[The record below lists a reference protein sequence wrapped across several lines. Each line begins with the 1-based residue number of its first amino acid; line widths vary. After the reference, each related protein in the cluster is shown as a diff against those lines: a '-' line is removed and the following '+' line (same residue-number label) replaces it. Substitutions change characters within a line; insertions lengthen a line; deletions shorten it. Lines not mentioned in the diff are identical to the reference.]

1 MLNRRHIRLK
11 IMQYL
16 YASEISDFEDTKQHY
31 KNLSNSIHSIHD
43 LYLLYISL
51 LIEIF
56 KKAVNKYKISH
67 ESVSGNISDIYSNEK
82 FSKNQFLKQIFSN
95 SRILELISSKGFINW
110 DIDYKFVN
118 LIYDNIIQSDI
129 YSTYLG
135 YEKKSYKIDLKF
147 VQDIFKEIIVTDE
160 KFQSFVEEKN
170 IYWMDDYPLV
180 NTLLLKLFKNS
191 TANSLEKLFYF
202 KLFSNISDKK
212 YFDELANL
220 SLKNFESNNQLINKY
235 ITNWDLD
242 RLAKIDLVII
252 NLAIT
257 ELVNFKEIPIKVS
270 LNEYIEI
277 SKDYSTE
284 KSSLFINGILDKIVK
299 DLVNNNSLIK
309 EGRGLRE

>member
-11 IMQYL
+11 TMQYL
-16 YASEISDFEDTKQHY
+16 YAAEISDFEDTKQHY

-43 LYLLYISL
+43 LYLLNISL

-56 KKAVNKYKISH
+56 KKAVNKYKISN
-67 ESVSGNISDIYSNEK
+67 ESISGNISDIYSNEK

-95 SRILELISSKGFINW
+95 SKILELISSKDFINW

-118 LIYDNIIQSDI
+118 LIYDKIIHSDI

-135 YEKKSYKIDLKF
+135 CEIKSYKIDLKF
-147 VQDIFKEIIVTDE
+147 VQDIFKEIIVADE

-180 NTLLLKLFKNS
+180 NTLLLKLFKS
-191 TANSLEKLFYF
+191 LTANSLEKLFYF

-299 DLVNNNSLIK
+299 DLVKNNSLIK

>member
-11 IMQYL
+11 TMQYL
-16 YASEISDFEDTKQHY
+16 YAAEISDFEDTKQHY

-43 LYLLYISL
+43 LYLLNISL

-56 KKAVNKYKISH
+56 KKAVNKYKISN
-67 ESVSGNISDIYSNEK
+67 ESISGNISDIYSNEK

-95 SRILELISSKGFINW
+95 SKILELISSKDFINW

-118 LIYDNIIQSDI
+118 LIYDKIIHSDI

-135 YEKKSYKIDLKF
+135 CEIKSYKIDLKF
-147 VQDIFKEIIVTDE
+147 VQDIFKEIIVKDE

-180 NTLLLKLFKNS
+180 NTLLLKLFKSS

-202 KLFSNISDKK
+202 KLFSNIPDKK

-299 DLVNNNSLIK
+299 DLVKNNSLIK

>member
-11 IMQYL
+11 TMQYL
-16 YASEISDFEDTKQHY
+16 YAAEISDFEDTKQHY

-43 LYLLYISL
+43 LYLLNISL

-56 KKAVNKYKISH
+56 KKAVNKYKISN
-67 ESVSGNISDIYSNEK
+67 ESISGNISDIYSNEK

-95 SRILELISSKGFINW
+95 SKILELISSKDFINW

-118 LIYDNIIQSDI
+118 LIYDKIIYSDI

-135 YEKKSYKIDLKF
+135 CEIKSYKIDLKF
-147 VQDIFKEIIVTDE
+147 VQDIFKEIIVADE

-180 NTLLLKLFKNS
+180 NTLLLKLFKSS

-257 ELVNFKEIPIKVS
+257 ELINFKEIPIKVS

-299 DLVNNNSLIK
+299 DLVKNNSLIK

>member
-11 IMQYL
+11 VMQYL
-16 YASEISDFEDTKQHY
+16 YAAEISDFEDTKQHY

-43 LYLLYISL
+43 LYLLNISL

-56 KKAVNKYKISH
+56 KKAVNKYKISN
-67 ESVSGNISDIYSNEK
+67 ESISGNISDIYSNEK

-95 SRILELISSKGFINW
+95 SKILELISSKDFINW

-118 LIYDNIIQSDI
+118 LIYDKIIHSDI
-129 YSTYLG
+129 YSKYLG
-135 YEKKSYKIDLKF
+135 CEKKSYKIDVKF
-147 VQDIFKEIIVTDE
+147 IQDIFKEIIVIDE
-160 KFQSFVEEKN
+160 KFQSFLEEKN

-180 NTLLLKLFKNS
+180 NTLLLKLFKSS
-191 TANSLEKLFYF
+191 TANSLEKLFYY
-202 KLFSNISDKK
+202 KLFSSNSDKK
-212 YFDELANL
+212 YFDELANF

-299 DLVNNNSLIK
+299 DLVKNNSLIK

>member
-11 IMQYL
+11 TMQYL
-16 YASEISDFEDTKQHY
+16 YAAEISDFEDTKQHY

-43 LYLLYISL
+43 LYLLNISL

-56 KKAVNKYKISH
+56 KKAVNKYKISN
-67 ESVSGNISDIYSNEK
+67 ESISGNISDIYSNEK

-95 SRILELISSKGFINW
+95 SKILELISSKDFINW

-118 LIYDNIIQSDI
+118 LIYDKIIHSDI

-135 YEKKSYKIDLKF
+135 CEIKSYKIDLKF
-147 VQDIFKEIIVTDE
+147 VQDIFKEIIVADE

-180 NTLLLKLFKNS
+180 NTLLLKLFKSS

-299 DLVNNNSLIK
+299 DLVKNNSLIK

>member
-1 MLNRRHIRLK
+1 
-11 IMQYL
+11 MQYL
-16 YASEISDFEDTKQHY
+16 YAAEISDFEDTKQHY

-43 LYLLYISL
+43 LYLLNISL

-56 KKAVNKYKISH
+56 KKAVNKYKISN
-67 ESVSGNISDIYSNEK
+67 ESISGNISDIYSNEK

-95 SRILELISSKGFINW
+95 SKILELISSKDFINW

-118 LIYDNIIQSDI
+118 LIYDKIIHSDI
-129 YSTYLG
+129 YSAYLG
-135 YEKKSYKIDLKF
+135 YEKKSFKIDLKF
-147 VQDIFKEIIVTDE
+147 VQDIFKEIIVADE

-180 NTLLLKLFKNS
+180 NTLLLKLFKSS

-299 DLVNNNSLIK
+299 DLVKNNSLIK

>member
-11 IMQYL
+11 TMQYL
-16 YASEISDFEDTKQHY
+16 YAAEISDFEDTKQHY

-43 LYLLYISL
+43 LYLLNISL

-56 KKAVNKYKISH
+56 KKAVNKYKISN
-67 ESVSGNISDIYSNEK
+67 ESISGNISDIYSNEK

-95 SRILELISSKGFINW
+95 SKILELISSKDFINW

-118 LIYDNIIQSDI
+118 LIYDKIIHSDI

-135 YEKKSYKIDLKF
+135 CEKKSFKIDLKF
-147 VQDIFKEIIVTDE
+147 VQDIFKEIIVADE

-180 NTLLLKLFKNS
+180 NTLLLKLFKSS

>member
-1 MLNRRHIRLK
+1 MINRRHIRLK

-16 YASEISDFEDTKQHY
+16 YAAEISDFEDTKQHY

-43 LYLLYISL
+43 LYLLNISL

-56 KKAVNKYKISH
+56 KKAVNKYKISN
-67 ESVSGNISDIYSNEK
+67 ESISGNISDIYSNEK

-95 SRILELISSKGFINW
+95 SKILELISSKDFINW

-118 LIYDNIIQSDI
+118 LIYDKIIHSDI
-129 YSTYLG
+129 YSTYLAC
-135 YEKKSYKIDLKF
+135 EKKSYKIDLKF
-147 VQDIFKEIIVTDE
+147 IQDIFKEIIIADE

-180 NTLLLKLFKNS
+180 NTLLLKFFKS
-191 TANSLEKLFYF
+191 LTLNSLEKLFYF
-202 KLFSNISDKK
+202 KLFSNNSDKK

-220 SLKNFESNNQLINKY
+220 SIKNFESNNQLINKY
-235 ITNWDLD
+235 ITNWGLD

>member
-11 IMQYL
+11 TMQYL
-16 YASEISDFEDTKQHY
+16 YAAEISDFEDTKQHY

-43 LYLLYISL
+43 LYLLNISL

-56 KKAVNKYKISH
+56 KKAVNKYKISN
-67 ESVSGNISDIYSNEK
+67 ESISGNISDIYSNEK

-95 SRILELISSKGFINW
+95 SKILELISSKDFINW

-118 LIYDNIIQSDI
+118 LIYDKIIHSDI
-129 YSTYLG
+129 YSTYLSC
-135 YEKKSYKIDLKF
+135 EKKSFKIDLKF
-147 VQDIFKEIIVTDE
+147 VQDIFKEIIVADE

-180 NTLLLKLFKNS
+180 NTLLLKLFKSS

-257 ELVNFKEIPIKVS
+257 ELVNFREIPIKVS

-299 DLVNNNSLIK
+299 DLVKNNSLIK

>member
-16 YASEISDFEDTKQHY
+16 YAAEISDFEDTKQHY

-43 LYLLYISL
+43 LYLLNISL
-51 LIEIF
+51 FIEIF
-56 KKAVNKYKISH
+56 RKAVSKYKISN
-67 ESVSGNISDIYSNEK
+67 ESMSGNISHIYTNEK

-95 SRILELISSKGFINW
+95 SRILELISSKDFINW

-118 LIYDNIIQSDI
+118 LIYDKIIHSDI

-135 YEKKSYKIDLKF
+135 CEKKSYNIDVKF
-147 VQDIFKEIIVTDE
+147 IQDIFKEIIVTDE
-160 KFQSFVEEKN
+160 KFQSFIEEKN

-180 NTLLLKLFKNS
+180 NTIILKLFKSS
-191 TANSLEKLFYF
+191 TANSIEKLFYY
-202 KLFSNISDKK
+202 KLFSSNPDKK

>member
-16 YASEISDFEDTKQHY
+16 YAAEISDFEDTKQHY

-43 LYLLYISL
+43 LYLLNISL

-56 KKAVNKYKISH
+56 KKAVNKYKISN
-67 ESVSGNISDIYSNEK
+67 ESISGNISDIYSNEK

-95 SRILELISSKGFINW
+95 SKILELISSKDFINW

-118 LIYDNIIQSDI
+118 LIYDKIIHSDI

-135 YEKKSYKIDLKF
+135 CEKKSFKIDLKF
-147 VQDIFKEIIVTDE
+147 IQDIFKEIIVTDE

-180 NTLLLKLFKNS
+180 NTLLLKLFKSS

-257 ELVNFKEIPIKVS
+257 ELVYFKEIPIKVS

>member
-11 IMQYL
+11 TMQYL
-16 YASEISDFEDTKQHY
+16 YAAEISDFEDTKQHY

-43 LYLLYISL
+43 LYLLNISL

-56 KKAVNKYKISH
+56 KKAVNKYKISN
-67 ESVSGNISDIYSNEK
+67 ESISGNISDIYSNEK

-95 SRILELISSKGFINW
+95 SKILELISSKDFINW

-118 LIYDNIIQSDI
+118 LIYDKIIHSDI

-135 YEKKSYKIDLKF
+135 CEIKSYKIDLKF
-147 VQDIFKEIIVTDE
+147 VQDIFKEIIVADE

-180 NTLLLKLFKNS
+180 NTLLLKLFKSS

>member
-11 IMQYL
+11 VMQYL
-16 YASEISDFEDTKQHY
+16 YAAEISDFEDTKQHY

-43 LYLLYISL
+43 LYLLNISL

-56 KKAVNKYKISH
+56 KKAVNKYKISN
-67 ESVSGNISDIYSNEK
+67 ESISGNISYIYSNEK

-95 SRILELISSKGFINW
+95 SKILELISSKDFINW

-118 LIYDNIIQSDI
+118 LIYDKIIHSDI
-129 YSTYLG
+129 YSKYLG
-135 YEKKSYKIDLKF
+135 CEKKSYKIDVKF
-147 VQDIFKEIIVTDE
+147 IQDIFKEIIVIDE
-160 KFQSFVEEKN
+160 KFQSFLEEKN

-180 NTLLLKLFKNS
+180 NTLLLKLFKSS
-191 TANSLEKLFYF
+191 TANSLEKLFYY
-202 KLFSNISDKK
+202 KLFSSNSDKK
-212 YFDELANL
+212 YFDELANF

-257 ELVNFKEIPIKVS
+257 ELVYFKEIPIKVS
-270 LNEYIEI
+270 INEYIEI
-277 SKDYSTE
+277 SKDYSTD

>member
-16 YASEISDFEDTKQHY
+16 YAAEISDFEDTKQHY

-43 LYLLYISL
+43 LYLLNISL

-56 KKAVNKYKISH
+56 KKAVNKYKISN
-67 ESVSGNISDIYSNEK
+67 ESISGNISDIYSNEK
-82 FSKNQFLKQIFSN
+82 FSKNQFLKQFFSN
-95 SRILELISSKGFINW
+95 SKILELISSKDFINW

-118 LIYDNIIQSDI
+118 LIYDKIIHSDI
-129 YSTYLG
+129 YSTYLA

-147 VQDIFKEIIVTDE
+147 IQDIFKEIIVTDE
-160 KFQSFVEEKN
+160 KFQSFLEEKN

-180 NTLLLKLFKNS
+180 NTLLLKLFKGS
-191 TANSLEKLFYF
+191 TLNSLEKLFYF
-202 KLFSNISDKK
+202 KLFSNNPDKK

-284 KSSLFINGILDKIVK
+284 KSSLFINGILDIIVK

>member
-11 IMQYL
+11 TMQYL
-16 YASEISDFEDTKQHY
+16 YAAEISDFEDTKQHY

-43 LYLLYISL
+43 LYLLNISL

-56 KKAVNKYKISH
+56 KKAVNKYKISN
-67 ESVSGNISDIYSNEK
+67 ESISGNISNIYSNEK

-95 SRILELISSKGFINW
+95 SKILELISSKDFINW

-118 LIYDNIIQSDI
+118 LIYDKIIHSDI

-135 YEKKSYKIDLKF
+135 CEIKSYKIDLKF
-147 VQDIFKEIIVTDE
+147 VQDIFKEIIVADE

-180 NTLLLKLFKNS
+180 NTLLLKLFKSS

-299 DLVNNNSLIK
+299 DLVKNNSLIK

>member
-11 IMQYL
+11 TMQYL
-16 YASEISDFEDTKQHY
+16 YAAEISDFEDTKQHY

-43 LYLLYISL
+43 LYLLNISL

-56 KKAVNKYKISH
+56 KKAVNKYKISN
-67 ESVSGNISDIYSNEK
+67 ESISGNISDIYSNEK
-82 FSKNQFLKQIFSN
+82 FSKNQFLKEIFSN
-95 SRILELISSKGFINW
+95 SKILELISSKDFINW

-118 LIYDNIIQSDI
+118 LIYDKIIHSDI
-129 YSTYLG
+129 YSAYLG
-135 YEKKSYKIDLKF
+135 CEKKSFKIDLKF
-147 VQDIFKEIIVTDE
+147 VQDIFKEIIVADE

-180 NTLLLKLFKNS
+180 NTLLLKLFKSS

>member
-1 MLNRRHIRLK
+1 
-11 IMQYL
+11 MQYL
-16 YASEISDFEDTKQHY
+16 YAAEISDFEDTKQHY

-43 LYLLYISL
+43 LYLLNISL

-56 KKAVNKYKISH
+56 KKAVNKYKISN
-67 ESVSGNISDIYSNEK
+67 ESISGNISNIYSNEK

-95 SRILELISSKGFINW
+95 SKILELISSKDFINW

-118 LIYDNIIQSDI
+118 LIYDKIIHSDL

-135 YEKKSYKIDLKF
+135 CEIKSYKIDLKF
-147 VQDIFKEIIVTDE
+147 VQDIFKEIIVADE

-180 NTLLLKLFKNS
+180 NTLLLKLFKS
-191 TANSLEKLFYF
+191 LTANNLEKLFYF

-299 DLVNNNSLIK
+299 DLVKNNSLIK

>member
-11 IMQYL
+11 VMQYL
-16 YASEISDFEDTKQHY
+16 YAAEISDFEDTKQHY
-31 KNLSNSIHSIHD
+31 KNLSSSIHSVHD
-43 LYLLYISL
+43 LYLLQISL
-51 LIEIF
+51 IIEIF
-56 KKAVNKYKISH
+56 KKALNKYKISH
-67 ESVSGNISDIYSNEK
+67 KSISGNISDIYSNEK
-82 FSKNQFLKQIFSN
+82 FSKNQFLNQIFTN
-95 SRILELISSKGFINW
+95 SKILALISSKDFINW

-118 LIYDNIIQSDI
+118 LIYDKIIHSDL
-129 YSTYLG
+129 YSKYLG
-135 YEKKSYKIDLKF
+135 YEKTSFEVDLKF
-147 VQDIFKEIIVTDE
+147 VHDTFKKIIVTDE

-191 TANSLEKLFYF
+191 RENSLEKLFYF
-202 KLFSNISDKK
+202 KLFSNNKEKK
-212 YFDELANL
+212 YFDDLANI
-220 SLKNFESNNQLINKY
+220 SLKNFESNNQLIDKY

-252 NLAIT
+252 NLALS
-257 ELVNFKEIPIKVS
+257 ELVNFKEIPIKVT

>member
-11 IMQYL
+11 TMQYL
-16 YASEISDFEDTKQHY
+16 YAAEISDFEDTKQHY

-43 LYLLYISL
+43 LYLLNISL

-56 KKAVNKYKISH
+56 KKAVNKYKISN
-67 ESVSGNISDIYSNEK
+67 ESISGNISDIYSNEK

-95 SRILELISSKGFINW
+95 SKILELISSKDFINW

-118 LIYDNIIQSDI
+118 LIYDKIIHSDI
-129 YSTYLG
+129 YSIYLG
-135 YEKKSYKIDLKF
+135 CEKKSYKIDLKF
-147 VQDIFKEIIVTDE
+147 VQDIFKEIIVADE

-180 NTLLLKLFKNS
+180 NTLLLKLFKSS
-191 TANSLEKLFYF
+191 TENSLEKLFYF
-202 KLFSNISDKK
+202 KLFSNNPDKK

-299 DLVNNNSLIK
+299 DLVKNNSLIK

>member
-11 IMQYL
+11 TMQYL
-16 YASEISDFEDTKQHY
+16 YAAEISDFEDTKQHY

-43 LYLLYISL
+43 LYLLNISL

-56 KKAVNKYKISH
+56 KKAVNKYKISN
-67 ESVSGNISDIYSNEK
+67 ESISGNISDIYSNEK

-95 SRILELISSKGFINW
+95 SKILELISSKDFINW

-118 LIYDNIIQSDI
+118 LIYDKIIHSDI

-135 YEKKSYKIDLKF
+135 CEKKSFKIDLKF
-147 VQDIFKEIIVTDE
+147 VQDIFKEIIVSDE

-170 IYWMDDYPLV
+170 IYWMDDFPLV
-180 NTLLLKLFKNS
+180 NTLLLKLFKSS

-299 DLVNNNSLIK
+299 DLVKNNSLIK
-309 EGRGLRE
+309 EGRGLR

>member
-11 IMQYL
+11 TMQYL
-16 YASEISDFEDTKQHY
+16 YAAEISDFEDTKQHY

-43 LYLLYISL
+43 LYLLNISL

-56 KKAVNKYKISH
+56 KKAVNKYKISN
-67 ESVSGNISDIYSNEK
+67 ESISGNISDIYSNEK

-95 SRILELISSKGFINW
+95 SKILELISSKDFINW

-118 LIYDNIIQSDI
+118 LIYDKIIHSDI
-129 YSTYLG
+129 YSKYLG
-135 YEKKSYKIDLKF
+135 CEKKSYKIDVKF
-147 VQDIFKEIIVTDE
+147 IQDIFKEIIVIDE
-160 KFQSFVEEKN
+160 KFQSFLEEKN

-180 NTLLLKLFKNS
+180 NTLLLKLFKSS
-191 TANSLEKLFYF
+191 TANSLEKLFYY
-202 KLFSNISDKK
+202 KLFSSNSDKK
-212 YFDELANL
+212 YFDELANF

-257 ELVNFKEIPIKVS
+257 ELVYFKEIPIKVS
-270 LNEYIEI
+270 INEYIEI
-277 SKDYSTE
+277 SKDYSTD

>member
-11 IMQYL
+11 TMQYL
-16 YASEISDFEDTKQHY
+16 YAAEISDFEDTKQHY

-43 LYLLYISL
+43 LYLLNISL

-56 KKAVNKYKISH
+56 KKAVNKYKISN
-67 ESVSGNISDIYSNEK
+67 ESISGNISNIYSNEK

-95 SRILELISSKGFINW
+95 SKILELISSKDFINW

-118 LIYDNIIQSDI
+118 LIYDKIIHSDI

-135 YEKKSYKIDLKF
+135 CEIKSYKIDLKF
-147 VQDIFKEIIVTDE
+147 VQDIFKEIIVADE

-180 NTLLLKLFKNS
+180 NTLLLKLFKSS

-202 KLFSNISDKK
+202 KLFSNLSDKK

-299 DLVNNNSLIK
+299 DLVKNNSLIK

>member
-1 MLNRRHIRLK
+1 
-11 IMQYL
+11 MQYL
-16 YASEISDFEDTKQHY
+16 YAAEISDFEDTKQHY

-43 LYLLYISL
+43 LYLLNISL

-56 KKAVNKYKISH
+56 KKAVNKYKISN
-67 ESVSGNISDIYSNEK
+67 ESISGNISDIYSNEK

-95 SRILELISSKGFINW
+95 SKILELISSKDFINW

-118 LIYDNIIQSDI
+118 LIYDKIIHSDI

-135 YEKKSYKIDLKF
+135 CEKKSFKIDLKF
-147 VQDIFKEIIVTDE
+147 VQDIFKEIIVADE

-180 NTLLLKLFKNS
+180 NTLLLKLFKSS

-257 ELVNFKEIPIKVS
+257 ELVNFREIPIKVS

>member
-1 MLNRRHIRLK
+1 
-11 IMQYL
+11 MQYL
-16 YASEISDFEDTKQHY
+16 YAAEISDFEDTKQHY

-43 LYLLYISL
+43 LYLLNISL

-56 KKAVNKYKISH
+56 KKAVNKYKISN
-67 ESVSGNISDIYSNEK
+67 ESISGNISDIYSNEK

-95 SRILELISSKGFINW
+95 SKILELISSKYFINW

-118 LIYDNIIQSDI
+118 LIYDKIIHSDI

-135 YEKKSYKIDLKF
+135 CEKKSFKIDLKF
-147 VQDIFKEIIVTDE
+147 VQDIFKEIIVSDE

-180 NTLLLKLFKNS
+180 NTLLLKLFKSS

-299 DLVNNNSLIK
+299 DLVKNNSLIK

>member
-1 MLNRRHIRLK
+1 
-11 IMQYL
+11 MQYL
-16 YASEISDFEDTKQHY
+16 YAAEISDFEDTKQHY

-43 LYLLYISL
+43 LYLLNISL

-56 KKAVNKYKISH
+56 KKAVNKYKISN
-67 ESVSGNISDIYSNEK
+67 ESISGNISDIYSNEK

-95 SRILELISSKGFINW
+95 SKILELISSKDFINW

-118 LIYDNIIQSDI
+118 LIYDKIIHSDI
-129 YSTYLG
+129 YSKYLG
-135 YEKKSYKIDLKF
+135 CEKKSYKIDVKF
-147 VQDIFKEIIVTDE
+147 IQDIFKEIIVIDE
-160 KFQSFVEEKN
+160 KFQSFLEEKN

-180 NTLLLKLFKNS
+180 NTLLLKLFKSS
-191 TANSLEKLFYF
+191 TANSLEKLFYY
-202 KLFSNISDKK
+202 KLFSSNSDKK
-212 YFDELANL
+212 YFDELANF

-257 ELVNFKEIPIKVS
+257 ELVYFKEIPIKVS
-270 LNEYIEI
+270 INEYIEI
-277 SKDYSTE
+277 SKDYSTD

-299 DLVNNNSLIK
+299 DLVKNNSLIK

>member
-1 MLNRRHIRLK
+1 
-11 IMQYL
+11 MQYL
-16 YASEISDFEDTKQHY
+16 YAAEISDFEDTKQHY

-43 LYLLYISL
+43 LYLLNISL

-56 KKAVNKYKISH
+56 KKAVNKYKISN
-67 ESVSGNISDIYSNEK
+67 ESISGNISNIYSNEK

-95 SRILELISSKGFINW
+95 SKILELISSKDFINW

-118 LIYDNIIQSDI
+118 LIYDKIIHSDI

-135 YEKKSYKIDLKF
+135 CEIKSYKIDLKF
-147 VQDIFKEIIVTDE
+147 VQDIFKEIIVADE

-180 NTLLLKLFKNS
+180 NTLLLKLFKSS

-299 DLVNNNSLIK
+299 DLVKNNSLIK

>member
-118 LIYDNIIQSDI
+118 LIYDNIIHSDI

-135 YEKKSYKIDLKF
+135 CEKKSYKIDLKF

-180 NTLLLKLFKNS
+180 NTLLLKLFKNV
-191 TANSLEKLFYF
+191 TENSLGELFYF
-202 KLFSNISDKK
+202 KLFSNIPDKK

>member
-11 IMQYL
+11 TMQYL
-16 YASEISDFEDTKQHY
+16 YAAEISDFEDTKQHY

-43 LYLLYISL
+43 LYLLNISL

-56 KKAVNKYKISH
+56 KKAVNKYKISN
-67 ESVSGNISDIYSNEK
+67 ESISGNISNIYSNEK

-95 SRILELISSKGFINW
+95 SKILELISSKDFINW

-118 LIYDNIIQSDI
+118 LIYDKIIHSDI

-135 YEKKSYKIDLKF
+135 CEIKSYKIDLKF
-147 VQDIFKEIIVTDE
+147 VQDIFKEIIVADE

-180 NTLLLKLFKNS
+180 NTLLLKLFKSS

-257 ELVNFKEIPIKVS
+257 ELINFKEIPIKVS

-299 DLVNNNSLIK
+299 DLVKNNSLIK

>member
-11 IMQYL
+11 TMQYL
-16 YASEISDFEDTKQHY
+16 YAAEISDFEDTKQHY

-43 LYLLYISL
+43 LYLLNISL

-56 KKAVNKYKISH
+56 KKAVNKYKISN
-67 ESVSGNISDIYSNEK
+67 ESISGNISDIYSNEK

-95 SRILELISSKGFINW
+95 SKILELISSKDFINW

-118 LIYDNIIQSDI
+118 LIYDKIIHSDI

-135 YEKKSYKIDLKF
+135 CEKKSFKIDLKF
-147 VQDIFKEIIVTDE
+147 VQDIFKEIIVADE

-180 NTLLLKLFKNS
+180 NTLLLKLFKSS

-202 KLFSNISDKK
+202 KLFSNNSDKI
-212 YFDELANL
+212 FFHELVKL
-220 SLKNFESNNQLINKY
+220 SLKNFKSNNQLIKKY

-257 ELVNFKEIPIKVS
+257 ELLNFKEIPIKVS

>member
-11 IMQYL
+11 TMQYL
-16 YASEISDFEDTKQHY
+16 YAAEISDFEDTKQHY

-43 LYLLYISL
+43 LYLLNISL

-56 KKAVNKYKISH
+56 KKAVNKYKISN
-67 ESVSGNISDIYSNEK
+67 ESISGNISDIYSNEK

-95 SRILELISSKGFINW
+95 SKILELISSKDFINW

-118 LIYDNIIQSDI
+118 LIYDKIIHSDI

-135 YEKKSYKIDLKF
+135 CEIKSYKIDLKF

-180 NTLLLKLFKNS
+180 NTLLLKLFKSS

>member
-11 IMQYL
+11 TMQYL
-16 YASEISDFEDTKQHY
+16 YAAEISDFEDTKQHY

-43 LYLLYISL
+43 LYLLNISL

-56 KKAVNKYKISH
+56 KKAVNKYKISN
-67 ESVSGNISDIYSNEK
+67 ESISGNISDIYSNEK

-95 SRILELISSKGFINW
+95 SKILELISSKDFINW

-118 LIYDNIIQSDI
+118 LIYDKIIHSDI

-135 YEKKSYKIDLKF
+135 YEKKSFKIDLKF
-147 VQDIFKEIIVTDE
+147 IQDIFKEIIVADE

-180 NTLLLKLFKNS
+180 NTLLLKLFKSS

-299 DLVNNNSLIK
+299 DLVKNNSLIK

>member
-11 IMQYL
+11 TMQYL
-16 YASEISDFEDTKQHY
+16 YAAEISDFEDTKQHY

-43 LYLLYISL
+43 LYLLNISL

-56 KKAVNKYKISH
+56 KKAVNKYKISN
-67 ESVSGNISDIYSNEK
+67 ESISGNISNIYSNEK

-95 SRILELISSKGFINW
+95 SKILELISSKDFINW

-118 LIYDNIIQSDI
+118 LIYDKIIHSDL

-135 YEKKSYKIDLKF
+135 CEIKSYKIDLKF
-147 VQDIFKEIIVTDE
+147 VQDIFKEIIVADE

-180 NTLLLKLFKNS
+180 NTLLLKLFKS
-191 TANSLEKLFYF
+191 LTANNLEKLFYF

-299 DLVNNNSLIK
+299 DLVKNNSLIK

>member
-1 MLNRRHIRLK
+1 
-11 IMQYL
+11 MQYL
-16 YASEISDFEDTKQHY
+16 YAAEISDFEDTKQHY

-43 LYLLYISL
+43 LYLLNISL

-56 KKAVNKYKISH
+56 KKAVNKYKISN
-67 ESVSGNISDIYSNEK
+67 ESISGNISDIFSNEK
-82 FSKNQFLKQIFSN
+82 FSENQFLKQIFSN
-95 SRILELISSKGFINW
+95 SRILELISSKDFINW

-118 LIYDNIIQSDI
+118 LIYDNIINSDI

-147 VQDIFKEIIVTDE
+147 VQDIFKEIIVADE
-160 KFQSFVEEKN
+160 KFQSFIEDKN

-180 NTLLLKLFKNS
+180 NTLLLKLFKNL
-191 TANSLEKLFYF
+191 TEKSLGQLFYF
-202 KLFSNISDKK
+202 KLFSNIHDKK

-220 SLKNFESNNQLINKY
+220 SLKNFESNNELINKY